1 MKLRRLR
8 FAFLL
13 VAAGA
18 VAYGTTIVVPGS
30 QTNAAGNMPVPFGTK
45 AGRFQEIIGGGNFGA
60 YSGPLVITAIRF
72 RSAPGTGPVSIHVP
86 SYKITLSTT
95 QAFPN
100 TNNGHTLPSSTFA
113 NNIGP
118 DATTVYDGA
127 LTGSSPGCGG
137 AGPCPLDL
145 VITFTTPFTY
155 DPTKGRLLVDAVASA
170 PSGTPTGSLDAEVFP
185 DSTSSSVA
193 FVNSSDPN
201 QPSGNLSLGG
211 IVLGIETPTPAY
223 TYAIAHFPYG
233 AGWSSRV
240 LIGTGTAAGSV
251 DVSFFSQSGA
261 PATVPLQGQG
271 NQSTQHLT
279 LGPAQVGVI
288 AADPAQRNADINNV
302 SVNWAM
308 ATSSV
313 PLNIFTLFDYGPAH
327 APTTVPTTRI
337 LGSVG
342 AQSMVPA
349 KSFRF
354 PASFYGPLG
363 YNAGLAI
370 ANPHNSPTTYTV
382 TVLNADS
389 TTKGS
394 VQPPALPPNG
404 QAIFVIT
411 NILHGVITPDAVN
424 PFDGTVAV
432 CASQPV
438 GLVAIGVEGG
448 ALFTN
453 SVTNDFPCP

>member
-1 MKLRRLR
+1 VRLR
-8 FAFLL
+8 TAFFF
-13 VAAGA
+13 VAACAAAFGDT
-18 VAYGTTIVVPGS
+18 VVVPGT
-30 QTNAAGNMPVPFGTK
+30 QTNTPGNLPVPVG
-45 AGRFQEIIGGGNFGA
+45 AASSRLQEIIGSGNFGA
-60 YSGPLVITAIRF
+60 FSGPLVITGLRF
-72 RSAPGTGPVSIHVP
+72 RAAAGTGPVSFQYA
-86 SYKITLSTT
+86 STKITLSTT
-95 QAFPN
+95 QAYPN
-100 TNNGHTLPSSTFA
+100 TFNGHTLPSSTYI
-113 NNIGP
+113 NNVGP
-118 DATTVYDGA
+118 DATTVFNGA
-127 LTGSSPGCGG
+127 VSGSSPGCSG
-137 AGPCPLDL
+137 AGPCPFDL
-145 VITFTTPFTY
+145 VISFTTPFTY
-155 DPTKGRLLVDAVASA
+155 DPTKGRLLVDMVSSA
-170 PSGTPTGSLDAEVFP
+170 TTGTPMGKLDGVVFP
-185 DSTSSSVA
+185 DSNSSSIA
-193 FVNSSDPN
+193 IVNGDPTKAT
-201 QPSGNLSLGG
+201 GTLFLGG
-211 IVLGIETPTPAY
+211 IVLGVDTPTPAY

-240 LIGTGTAAGSV
+240 LIGTGTAAGGV

-261 PATVPLQGQG
+261 AATVPLQGQG

-279 LGPAQVGVI
+279 LGVAEVAVV
-288 AADPAQRNADINNV
+288 AADPARRNADINNV
-302 SVNWAM
+302 TVTWAR

-313 PLNIFTLFDYGPAH
+313 PLNIFTLFDYGPAT
-327 APTTVPTTRI
+327 APTSVPATRI

-370 ANPHNSPTTYTV
+370 ANPNNSPVTYGV

-389 TTKGS
+389 TTRGS
-394 VQPPALPPNG
+394 VQRPALPPNG

-411 NILHGVITPDAVN
+411 DILPGVITPDPLN
-424 PFDGTVAV
+424 PFNGTVVV

>member
-1 MKLRRLR
+1 M
-8 FAFLL
+8 
-13 VAAGA
+13 
-18 VAYGTTIVVPGS
+18 
-30 QTNAAGNMPVPFGTK
+30 
-45 AGRFQEIIGGGNFGA
+45 
-60 YSGPLVITAIRF
+60 
-72 RSAPGTGPVSIHVP
+72 
-86 SYKITLSTT
+86 
-95 QAFPN
+95 
-100 TNNGHTLPSSTFA
+100 
-113 NNIGP
+113 
-118 DATTVYDGA
+118 
-127 LTGSSPGCGG
+127 
-137 AGPCPLDL
+137 
-145 VITFTTPFTY
+145 
-155 DPTKGRLLVDAVASA
+155 
-170 PSGTPTGSLDAEVFP
+170 GSLDAEVFP

-193 FVNSSDPN
+193 FVNGDPT
-201 QPSGNLSLGG
+201 QPTGKLSLGG
-211 IVLGIETPTPAY
+211 IVLGFDTPTAAY

-240 LIGTGTAAGSV
+240 LIGTGTAAGGV
-251 DVSFFSQSGA
+251 DVSFFSQSGT

-271 NQSTQHLT
+271 NQSTQHLE
-279 LGPAQVGVI
+279 LGVAEVAVI

-302 SVNWAM
+302 TVNWAR

-313 PLNIFTLFDYGPAH
+313 PLNIFTLFDYGPAN
-327 APTTVPTTRI
+327 APTSVPATKI

-370 ANPHNSPTTYTV
+370 ANPNHSPTTYTV

-394 VQPPALPPNG
+394 VQRPALPPNG
-404 QAIFVIT
+404 QSIFVIT
-411 NILHGVITPDAVN
+411 DILPGVITPDPVN
-424 PFDGTVAV
+424 PFNGTVAV